1 MGKGFRNN
9 KTGLR
14 IVIVLSVLLF
24 AVFDSQASSREF
36 QLFDEAYK
44 YYLSYQPEK
53 AVEEF
58 RIFLKEFPDSSA
70 KDAVLFWLGKSLVQ
84 IKSVEEAKKIF
95 SEIKQQFPE
104 SPFITYAKKEAEMI
118 NAKSDL
124 YKTESGRIGETKAVD
139 NVVGNQAGVFN
150 EEKIQEIEPQKTV
163 EDKRQTTPSTD
174 GELRNTVGT
183 NETADSFVDRDKP
196 ENSLRAVSLSK
207 KKVKYSVQIGVFKK
221 QNSANELRL
230 QFKRAGYPVQ
240 VTKMISRGVYLYKV
254 MIGEF
259 ASRKEAESLALKV
272 ERTHK
277 LKTIVTMFETIE
289 KAEAPEKTAEVQAPE
304 KTAEVQAPEKTAEVQ
319 APEKTAEVQAPE
331 KTAEVQAPEKTAE
344 VQVPEK
350 IAEVQ
355 VPEKIA
361 EVQTPVKEPEK
372 QSMEKAAEEVLFPVK
387 NLGNKKERYE
397 GFDIKVKNRMY
408 LLTEVTEYI
417 MNSQSLMNKLGIK
430 EALWR
435 TGNIYEDFINEQIL
449 FDETTKLSK
458 VFDVYPYKEVI
469 EKYGL
474 TREETDFLYRYF
486 SICDFIV
493 MKLKDMPEE
502 KVVES
507 LTIIYSD
514 GDKYKKT
521 VLSTEIQTYAK
532 NGMSFEDINKL
543 YPDIAKFSVTGIQE
557 LQEWVREKVEIL
569 RDNEVG
575 VVWSGNG
582 YMVLK
587 PISKKFSCKTSGDM
601 SPETRNKIKAQI
613 SILLNE
619 LKTETK

>member
-1 MGKGFRNN
+1 
-9 KTGLR
+9 
-14 IVIVLSVLLF
+14 
-24 AVFDSQASSREF
+24 
-36 QLFDEAYK
+36 
-44 YYLSYQPEK
+44 
-53 AVEEF
+53 
-58 RIFLKEFPDSSA
+58 
-70 KDAVLFWLGKSLVQ
+70 VQ

-104 SPFITYAKKEAEMI
+104 SPFIAYAKKEAELI
-118 NAKSDL
+118 NTKSDL
-124 YKTESGRIGETKAVD
+124 YKTESGGIGETKAVD

-150 EEKIQEIEPQKTV
+150 EEKIQEIEPQKTAA
-163 EDKRQTTPSTD
+163 DKRQTTPSTD

-183 NETADSFVDRDKP
+183 NETADGFVDRDKP
-196 ENSLRAVSLSK
+196 EKSLRAVSLSK
-207 KKVKYSVQIGVFKK
+207 KKVKYSVQVGVFKK
-221 QNSANELRL
+221 QNIANELRL

-277 LKTIVTMFETIE
+277 LKTIVNTFETIE
-289 KAEAPEKTAEVQAPE
+289 KAEAPEKIAEVQAPE
-304 KTAEVQAPEKTAEVQ
+304 KMAEVQAPEK
-319 APEKTAEVQAPE
+319 
-331 KTAEVQAPEKTAE
+331 
-344 VQVPEK
+344 VPEK
-350 IAEVQ
+350 EA
-355 VPEKIA
+355 
-361 EVQTPVKEPEK
+361 
-372 QSMEKAAEEVLFPVK
+372 MERAAEEVLFPVK
-387 NLGNKKERYE
+387 NLGHKMERYE

-458 VFDVYPYKEVI
+458 VADTSPYKEVI

-493 MKLKDMPEE
+493 TKLKDMPEE

-532 NGMSFEDINKL
+532 DGMSFEDINKL

-601 SPETRNKIKAQI
+601 PPETRNKIKAQI
-613 SILLNE
+613 STLLNE